1 MKDII
6 SNIMFK
12 MPAYFTNIFVVFS
25 IIRANFLF
33 LKDAKTQTKNA
44 NTSHKL
50 NLSMPDIKLELHSID
65 SLLILGTS
73 V

>member
-6 SNIMFK
+6 SNIIFK

-25 IIRANFLF
+25 IIRVNFLF
-33 LKDAKTQTKNA
+33 LKDVKTQTKNA